1 MKETIKKYICYF
13 LERNG
18 TFEIIS
24 NEFIL
29 VVLLQISECESVMKW
44 KYYKSMKYKTVQ
56 TSTKDDNCPRFY
68 WKKDYP

>member
-1 MKETIKKYICYF
+1 VKETIKKYICYF
-13 LERNG
+13 LERNE
-18 TFEIIS
+18 TFEEIS

-56 TSTKDDNCPRFY
+56 TSTI
-68 WKKDYP
+68 